1 MLDTTG
7 IATVDTTPH
16 HDVPVVV
23 VTGEVDSTSV
33 DPVRVHLFDQLDRCP
48 RSVVLDLSGVVFLGS
63 TALQLLV
70 ESATRAERAGTA
82 LVVVANHRAVL
93 LPMRIT
99 ELDRVVAVH
108 ATVDQAVTAV
118 LSR

>member
-1 MLDTTG
+1 MLDTIG
-7 IATVDTTPH
+7 IATVDTIRH
-16 HDVPVVV
+16 RDVPVVV
-23 VTGEVDSTSV
+23 VTGEVDSTTV

-48 RSVVLDLSGVVFLGS
+48 QGVVLDLSGVVFMGS

-70 ESATRAERAGTA
+70 ESAGRAEHAGTSLA
-82 LVVVANHRAVL
+82 VVAQHRAVL
-93 LPMRIT
+93 MPMRIT

-108 ATVDQAVTAV
+108 ATVDQAVAAV

>member
-1 MLDTTG
+1 MLDTTE
-7 IATVDTTPH
+7 IATVHTTRH
-16 HDVPVVV
+16 RGVPVVA
-23 VTGEVDSTSV
+23 VTGEVDSTTV
-33 DPVRVHLFDQLDRCP
+33 DPVRIHLFDQLDRCP
-48 RSVVLDLSGVVFLGS
+48 PGVVLDLSGVVFMGS

-70 ESATRAERAGTA
+70 EFAGRAEHAGTSLA
-82 LVVVANHRAVL
+82 VVADHRAVL

-108 ATVDQAVTAV
+108 ATVGQAVTAV